1 MVIPVVMVTNWQ
13 FPSLNCLSFAA
24 SIPVCTAFQFRAVF
38 SFQTMRHLGSG
49 RAERKANYRGAMQT
63 GGKTHF
69 DRMNHLNIGP
79 FQIIPFS
86 TISQRRLEY
95 DSFWPNSRCL
105 WPNFKLTKLD
115 ILFWITDLCNVG
127 ITEIISTLPAP
138 LQMFPRVRSTVGG
151 RLFGWSTV
159 TWEAI
164 LWGILIAH
172 FPPSVA
178 SETSKMLLFY
188 FFCLVLF
195 FFCLVLSCNKY
206 CREVFGPTTVI

>member
-1 MVIPVVMVTNWQ
+1 
-13 FPSLNCLSFAA
+13 
-24 SIPVCTAFQFRAVF
+24 
-38 SFQTMRHLGSG
+38 
-49 RAERKANYRGAMQT
+49 MQT

-105 WPNFKLTKLD
+105 WPNFRLTKLD

-127 ITEIISTLPAP
+127 ITEIISTLPTANVS
-138 LQMFPRVRSTVGG
+138 QRQINNGYGREAFWQINRFGG
-151 RLFGWSTV
+151 FLDDQPSPGKPSC
-159 TWEAI
+159 EASW
-164 LWGILIAH
+164 LH
-172 FPPSVA
+172 TYFPPSVA

-188 FFCLVLF
+188 FFCLVFF